1 MKNLYLV
8 FTVLLFASCN
18 NTAVQKVADSMT
30 PDAEVVEIEKKAG
43 YLKTADATYELSL
56 GDNSAVDIWDR
67 FLDAHN
73 NQDMD
78 AIMALEAEDIKIWGP
93 DGAVIEGKE
102 AHKEFL
108 SQWFAAANPK
118 WSTYFSVPLNTNMEE
133 QPGTWVTNG
142 HTLTLT
148 IDGVESSSGN
158 ISDAYIEDGL
168 VKMFYV
174 FKRELPDS
182 NEESE

>member
-8 FTVLLFASCN
+8 FSVLLFASCN

-56 GDNSAVDIWDR
+56 GDNSAVDVWDR

-78 AIMALEAEDIKIWGP
+78 AIMALEG
-93 DGAVIEGKE
+93 
-102 AHKEFL
+102 
-108 SQWFAAANPK
+108 
-118 WSTYFSVPLNTNMEE
+118 
-133 QPGTWVTNG
+133 
-142 HTLTLT
+142 
-148 IDGVESSSGN
+148 
-158 ISDAYIEDGL
+158 
-168 VKMFYV
+168 
-174 FKRELPDS
+174 
-182 NEESE
+182 